1 MLTLWGF
8 PCLLTARSANISDD
22 GGLLEMLTK
31 NINYFQSK
39 PVNIPKLT
47 ILKGHGY
54 HPEHLRQH
62 LEQVYFQIDYDEN

>member
-22 GGLLEMLTK
+22 GGLLDMLTK
-31 NINYFQSK
+31 KINYFQSK

-54 HPEHLRQH
+54 HAFTSKAAVRTGLSS
-62 LEQVYFQIDYDEN
+62 DYDEN